1 MTMTIIITARMFL
14 PLNNLLF
21 NIKKCCIANIP
32 VKFKKTKNYLGKIKY
47 PRDYMIVDFLNSIF
61 SFFTNSGILPFT

>member
-1 MTMTIIITARMFL
+1 MLL

-32 VKFKKTKNYLGKIKY
+32 VKFKITKNYLDKSNY
-47 PRDYMIVDFLNSIF
+47 PILQIIVDFLNSIF
-61 SFFTNSGILPFT
+61 CWLMSPCILPLR

>member
-1 MTMTIIITARMFL
+1 MFL

-32 VKFKKTKNYLGKIKY
+32 VKFKLTKNYLDKANY
-47 PRDYMIVDFLNSIF
+47 PARLND
-61 SFFTNSGILPFT
+61 G